1 MINIMK
7 CKKRGALAVLL
18 LALPLQASALCSL
31 MCSCSASTTPVSFG
45 VYNPLSASPLDS
57 AGNVRVS
64 CGGVAGLLVPYQIA
78 LGQGVNSSN
87 FSPRKMAS
95 GANRLQYD
103 LYTDSAHT
111 SIWGNG
117 INEGTQTVPGSIT
130 IVLLGPTYQDHTIYG
145 RIPGSQTTLRAGSYN
160 DVVIVT
166 VTYQ

>member
-1 MINIMK
+1 MINTIEN
-7 CKKRGALAVLL
+7 KKRATLTVLL
-18 LALPLQASALCSL
+18 LAVPLQVSALCSVA
-31 MCSCSASTTPVSFG
+31 CSCSVSTTPVSFG

-57 AGNVRVS
+57 VGNVRVS

-78 LGQGVNSSN
+78 LSQGVNSSN
-87 FSPRKMAS
+87 FSLRKMAS
-95 GANRLQYD
+95 GANRLAYD

-117 INEGTQTVPGSIT
+117 INEGTQTVPGFIT
-130 IVLLGPTYQDHTIYG
+130 IVLLGPTYQGHTLYG
-145 RIPGSQTTLRAGSYN
+145 RIPGSQTTVRAGSYN